1 MSTSILKKITAEAK
15 RLRQSNPKIKWTEA
29 IKKAGAFY
37 RGAKASAIKTTR
49 KAKATYK
56 KGKAVAS
63 AVKKGYAVAKKTYT
77 KSKLAGTKKLASA
90 TRLGYLYKI
99 SGEYQRS
106 YKVGGNQKLQKLL
119 GIDYYYALGNS
130 WYYSS
135 KLTQLPSTKIE
146 TLIKKVETAIGKKRS
161 KPKPKKIGALKLTVA
176 RSGRGAKVGKVKSV
190 SKAQIKPIKPT
201 FAILN
206 KQNPA
211 FLSSLVDHSTKPKA
225 KIIVYSPALN
235 KYIVV
240 VKYIDMYT
248 VYTISP
254 AQTVRYS
261 ELFKVVGTHKA
272 TLNRINKK
280 YDIDLIP

>member
-1 MSTSILKKITAEAK
+1 MATGILKKITAEAK
-15 RLRQSNPKIKWTEA
+15 RLRQSNPKLKWTEA

-63 AVKKGYAVAKKTYT
+63 AVKKGYAVAKRTYD
-77 KSKLAGTKKLASA
+77 KSKLSGTWKVYIKPYRNQYILIDQETGNKWANEFFK
-90 TRLGYLYKI
+90 TRTEAVSFIK
-99 SGEYQRS
+99 Q
-106 YKVGGNQKLQKLL
+106 N
-119 GIDYYYALGNS
+119 
-130 WYYSS
+130 
-135 KLTQLPSTKIE
+135 KLTLTAPPR
-146 TLIKKVETAIGKKRS
+146 IKKPS
-161 KPKPKKIGALKLTVA
+161 KPGPKKIGALKLTVA
-176 RSGRGAKVGKVKSV
+176 RSGRGAKVGRVKSV
-190 SKAQIKPIKPT
+190 AKAQIKPIKPT

-225 KIIVYSPALN
+225 KLIVYSPPLN